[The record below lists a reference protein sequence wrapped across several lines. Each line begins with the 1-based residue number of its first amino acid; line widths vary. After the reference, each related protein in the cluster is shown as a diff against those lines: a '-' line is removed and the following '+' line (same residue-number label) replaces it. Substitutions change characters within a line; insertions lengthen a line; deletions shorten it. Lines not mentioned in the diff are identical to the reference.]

1 MEVAETSDDTGAI
14 QALKAL
20 DSIESKTEQLK
31 VSYQQ
36 LYTSMGAEEWA
47 KSFLDVA
54 RTVMDNLN
62 RMPKAFG
69 KFPLAA
75 LDMLGNMIVLVKPLV
90 SKLTDWL
97 RNEFVEGGKEAGQGM
112 SEGIKEGMAGAS
124 ADTSEQAKALAERN
138 KLAQGATTRDALGY
152 IFGKKGTITEKVVAK
167 DKQAAEDAKKN
178 AEAQAETATA
188 MSTAA
193 EAAQNTAKAN
203 EEVGDSAENAAKKAQ
218 EQAQALKNQANAST
232 SVDTGAS
239 AAEGAI
245 RDVANASD
253 EAAEAAKRQAQ
264 ETKNLN
270 EALSETPTATNT
282 TTAPAGTNK
291 NPKTRRRAIAQ
302 AQKMTGKDTKATE
315 EVAQETIALNEN
327 ANAARNA
334 AEARE
339 ALNNAE
345 ALATTTT
352 QENTQA
358 NNNSTLSIE
367 EQIQAE
373 TEHITKIK
381 EAIAAKGQML
391 GMASRSGN
399 TSVIEGYKAE
409 VDNLKVSLEE
419 AKQRLAQLQA
429 QMGNTGAGTVPAAT
443 PTGNGQQPTAQPQPQ
458 SPVPPETAGNLDRA
472 GVAAEGFGHRLIN
485 AYNASSALGSSITSI
500 GMAIKLFTTLID
512 TSTVSGKKWA
522 GSIIFIGSAIMA
534 VNTAIR
540 IVAATAK
547 GLVISGGLWFAIASG
562 IIGMING
569 IATFV
574 ETTSEK
580 IERLTKEAEE
590 LKNIRLE
597 VKDTEKNLTSGINK
611 VKELEEARYESA
623 EATEEYQT
631 TVDQLADAFPELI
644 SGFDG
649 ANNIMIDITNAE
661 EVLALARKK
670 TLQATLDAAEGEIK
684 KNEEEIEG
692 VKDNIRT
699 NASIFNGTNV
709 EEGYLSTGYDI
720 FQELLVTSVEQEQS
734 DEIMKMVAGLSQE
747 SDFSDF
753 EKVYEKVH
761 EIFTPEKI
769 SNLDDTAKRAYD
781 DLFGANGYITLIKEG
796 YAQIEALDK
805 ANQGYA
811 KSAISADLN
820 NRDKKYNEESKY
832 LNRLGAAFIQKK
844 YEAAREE
851 DETLLYETW
860 REGQEELF
868 NTTSENLQS
877 FWDSMTVE
885 GQSDFDRM
893 MGSKETYSAQAFYDK
908 FGITDSNDPIYQAI
922 EDMYKKDAEN
932 IQTRMLNNIQGG
944 SDKEEPA
951 EGTNLSKLYRMAS
964 ELEGQFITIYTE
976 SIVSQATSTINNL
989 ESHGLFNA
997 ASNYVD
1003 NIIGIF
1009 DLVKEAFEGDAYGAD
1024 NFIKQL
1030 SSYDLNSQEGIDNAI
1045 AYIESLPNAENY
1057 TGIVNQLKTLQEVI
1071 VSDLTSEIDAIKSN
1085 IQGSFDNALK
1095 NIDKAT
1101 KGVDLSDA
1109 MEVFDQISAVLG
1121 EKLDFNE
1128 LFTQDPNELG
1138 KYILKDADKIN
1149 EVYDKLA
1156 EEVGLRVKNLRE
1168 TLDEAEQQVFFND
1181 DRQEN
1186 KLKNKLSQATGAY
1199 AFYKIHFEDLGYD
1212 NAYEAFTAESLFAQT
1227 NSEFLEALEELNL
1240 TTAFQE
1246 YLESGNFDKFKKAV
1260 DEAIAGKEADY
1271 TGVEAYLNELETIQ
1285 PAMMQAAAGNITEAI
1300 RQIWQLAIDAT
1311 ENDTTKENLASL
1323 FGESDSVWTLF
1334 GEGGAEKLKA
1344 LRQADAANGT
1354 NYYSNVITMMEQAST
1369 SMNNFWKDILSQGW
1383 DKAFNNLASYN
1394 LDSSL
1399 EEQINNF
1406 KWSNVDGYV
1415 NFFNQFATSM
1425 GLVAGT
1431 ADYFS
1436 AYASALEADNKQ
1448 SDYNRNE
1455 AIKALKYTQNAED
1468 AYYEATVDQMTA
1480 LAEAYGIKDISEFD
1494 SLYDDVTGTY
1504 HLTENDLKGLGINNK
1519 TYLSQVKSASDE
1531 QISSDLQ
1538 SVFSTIVDK
1547 SWERAKEELYK
1558 YDSLKG
1564 FNLGAKTMNAQGFL
1578 LTMKDQLNLTTEEF
1592 NEQMLKAMEADNKQ
1606 ALKQSDVSEAVQ
1618 SVKIIGEGINEVWL
1632 LEGEQLKTLA
1642 DYHDSDVNDLYEAID
1657 ETGKYILSDEG
1668 KSLVLRN
1675 KRDYEVAI
1683 KNSQEQVEQDFE
1695 SWFTTLIENGV
1706 EGIDKS
1712 WAALNEY
1719 DSLRQFD
1726 WSEVEGLLKEE
1737 GRFSAQEILN
1747 IIMSQMDLTIE
1758 EQNEKILEAFKL
1770 DNKSDVQMAE
1780 ARGVVEGLEAV
1791 KDGRANLLVATED
1804 EVKNLASLLGV
1815 SVNEIV
1821 TCYNKETDKFIL
1833 NHHTLGQMGLGS
1845 EIETA
1850 IAQSAENLQSDVT
1863 SLFTDI
1869 VELGYDEAIKSLYKY
1884 DTLKDTDIEE
1894 VIKSDMSDFE
1904 IFKALTEV
1912 LGDSL
1917 DFRDFNDLFTLL
1929 QSNTEAYKKKIKKSI
1944 KVAQNSNG
1952 EAVVFGSFDEVVA
1965 LANAYKVS
1973 VKDLITGYNEE
1984 LDEYIIDATKEV
1996 DGEAIFSES
2005 ELKQGFE
2012 DFKVSFT
2019 EDISNFIDSALSD
2032 GLDYAK
2038 AHLNDYEN
2046 LKTFDISGFNN
2057 ASDLVLAMRSM
2068 YGNDRLGTQ
2077 QFNADYIKALQDSSG
2092 GLRRDARDN
2101 AVRDLT
2107 IVSKELGYATYEQ
2120 AQALADA
2127 YGIDVNTIVG
2137 NYNRELQKYMID
2149 LSNPAIAND
2158 NASIITEAIN
2168 TLYETIADSIVSAI
2182 DGSLSLDDFTLL
2194 KGYFKDATNFDLDES
2209 QFTRTA
2215 DGLKISV
2222 GYGRELYTVIS
2233 KVDKIAGEIILDQ
2246 LVESVQ
2252 ETTAE
2257 YNDIYLVSK
2266 KIEEVEK
2273 EIRSLNETTSS
2284 ARKNQLEGEL
2294 AVLKKINQEL
2304 AKAGDYNFMDRDL
2317 PDSFNAP
2324 MSAMEGFDSA
2334 ITFIKSSEF
2343 KKGKVDPTDFYN
2355 LITTLDAMGVQAKD
2369 IGVKTSSNISSMSDL
2384 INRAFETLTY
2394 IDGKP
2399 ILNLSKLGDEF
2410 QASASGM
2417 SSGIEGG
2424 LHDLAEDQIAMLD
2437 AAIQMLD
2444 TIAAFEDLSVDVDGN
2459 GIFNF
2464 ADIFGNVNPNEAN
2477 EFSDKWTA
2485 QRKEWKEALENAGVE
2500 LDSITI
2506 AGVTLGELLTKE
2518 WSELKAKIDP
2528 QTYFSIFENFSKLSA
2543 EDYNPEDIAS
2553 IFKTLGDGLERAVM
2567 ISDSEFKKTIAISP
2581 SGIEFEID
2589 WESDTIKDLGIK
2601 TEEDKKAWIE
2611 KIEKYL
2617 NGEGNKEDFL
2627 TINKILGIAT
2637 NYTDDDGSIHYLF
2650 NGKDLGTGEE
2660 AEALQ
2665 RLLSEELGADWD
2677 LSSWNIDGGE
2687 GTATITYNGLDT
2699 TIELKKVNGK
2709 LQYVVNGT
2717 TYTDKVEADK
2727 AAAKLIM
2734 IESASEKD
2742 SEIDLSDESEYS
2754 DIRAFIGENGI
2765 TFEYI
2770 TNGEKAITTYKGKTF
2785 TGKNQAELYQQIIE
2799 YEKQLSSGITI
2810 PTIDADPLEI
2820 DVDGKTYTVYT
2831 YSDGTKVWVDEE
2843 TGEMLTKEQFEALQK
2858 KNTLE
2863 ATRKLE
2869 GKKTTTD
2876 VSTGEITI
2884 SPISIQLSDGSLV
2897 EGKLQLSNSVPVE
2910 VSASELSVD
2919 ISGATPSLA
2928 SGGEGETSTT
2938 TSEPVDVGSIGEV
2951 KGTASGLS
2959 IALPAETQITTT
2971 DTENMP
2977 TEYTLPDELVPIIKG
2992 NAGTVTITVAQGAID
3007 VDTPETIDAGT
3018 IEGTVTGTA
3027 QTALINA
3034 TTYQVTF
3041 AAEDGKTTQTIT
3053 VDGTANLT
3061 GLINSIAGATKGEDG
3076 WKIQFD
3082 DSQFDVA
3089 IENLALI
3096 QQQIADLVKPED
3108 KTITVSYTTPDGE
3121 PQLNP
3126 GNGNSNFGIYN
3137 WVTGLLQGNK
3147 NYDTLEAAISDA
3159 EIQMTNGV
3167 LNNGSFSIVQL
3178 DGSGTITATLTG
3190 VSQFKAKN
3198 TAITANAVT
3207 ITATGGNG
3215 NDNGGGTGKGGK
3227 TGGGQTGG
3235 SVGIS
3240 FNTSGITNAFKDVE
3254 TAAQKAGDKLATAA
3268 TKFDTITDST
3278 DSLSRFGSMV
3288 NSVGSN
3294 ASNKSSA
3301 VSGLASSIAKLPT
3314 SKKNVGIAYKLTVT
3328 AIGKGVGLPQVKGSI
3343 SNITGD
3349 TGGSSYSQNSV
3360 STTLAKGSNPRKRPA
3375 CAKGKR
3381 RTLMGELGPE
3391 LVVSDGSYFIA
3402 GQNGAE
3408 FVNLKDDAI
3417 VFNHIQTKRLL
3428 SQGFSGRGV
3437 PITNETNAVAFATG
3451 NLGPAKA
3458 SASEAAD
3465 ELRKVRALW
3474 QALLNASA
3482 SDLGKKAGSGGGGG
3496 GGGKDLAA
3504 QIHDLNRWYNL
3515 LRQIEKYEQKITYE
3529 QQKRANL
3536 QNGYKY
3542 ADSLERELAYL
3553 KKQQD
3558 AYQML
3563 ADLQKD
3569 YYDRRRQDLLSTDYA
3584 KIFTYDE
3591 DGLMQYVDGVNRGL
3605 DILAK
3610 LNETDATGRPI
3621 NNAVDSAAQI
3631 RYLQS
3636 VGFNT
3641 SSLETNDDGTKAENQ
3656 DEMMKNF
3663 WARID
3668 SWMEELDGL
3677 YDDYNDHLTDVEK
3690 NTAAQTKIL
3699 QEFVDNQ
3706 LSAQNKL
3713 LKAIED
3719 REQAVIDKLEEE
3731 KQAIEDANN
3740 DYIDGLTEALNKE
3753 RNLYDNSQD
3762 EIETKRLQ
3770 AQLAILKRTNASA
3783 SEIASMQE
3791 QVDSRLKDD
3800 YFNKMQEQIDAI
3812 QEASDKQIEKL
3823 EKQIDLA
3830 KEALEYQKENGLFWE
3845 EIGQMLNEW
3854 TPEKL
3859 LEFVETYTKSYRS
3872 DSNLK
3877 NDEESKKTLK
3887 EFEIEK
3893 ARQQESQRNSDWND
3907 YINSLAGYSEDLINK
3922 NKLAAENAYKDAY
3935 SEGGKTGAESA
3946 ANKIFE
3952 DALKAEED
3960 KKKAEEDAKNNP
3972 TQPTTPETPK
3982 SDYDG
3987 EVTGG
3992 SVNLRD
3998 KKNGNIITVIHR
4010 GDKFEYLDKDGS
4022 WWKIKVNGRTGWAA
4036 SKYLTRYANGGLV
4049 DFTGPAYVDG
4059 TPSKPE
4065 AFLNAEQTKL
4075 FKEQIFSNSKYS
4087 LVGAIEA
4094 LNNLRSNI
4102 GNSSVVP
4109 QSSIDMSGMTIKLE
4123 TGTISNDYDA
4133 RRAGQQIF
4141 DEMVKMAR
4149 KTGTMTIKGR

>member
-1 MEVAETSDDTGAI
+1 MEVAETSEDTGAI

-20 DSIESKTEQLK
+20 DSIASKTEQLK

-47 KSFLDVA
+47 KSFLDIA

-62 RMPKAFG
+62 RMTKTFG

-75 LDMLGNMIVLVKPLV
+75 LDMLGNMVVLAKPLV
-90 SKLTDWL
+90 SKLMDWL
-97 RNEFVEGGKEAGQGM
+97 RNEFIKGGKEAGKGM
-112 SEGIKEGMAGAS
+112 TEGIKEGMSGAS
-124 ADTSEQAKALAERN
+124 AETSEQAKALAERN

-152 IFGKKGTITEKVVAK
+152 IFGKKGTTTEKVVNK

-188 MSTAA
+188 MNTAA

-218 EQAQALKNQANAST
+218 EQAQALENQANATT
-232 SVDTGAS
+232 SVDAGAS

-245 RDVANASD
+245 RDVASASN

-270 EALSETPTATNT
+270 EALNETPTASN
-282 TTAPAGTNK
+282 TTAPADTGK
-291 NPKTRRRAIAQ
+291 KPAKTRGRAMAQ
-302 AQKMTGKDTKATE
+302 AQKMMGKDTE
-315 EVAQETIALNEN
+315 ETAQETTALNEN
-327 ANAARNA
+327 AEAVRNVT
-334 AEARE
+334 EARE

-345 ALATTTT
+345 ATASATTASSATATDSST
-352 QENTQA
+352 QSLVEQERATQNNVNT
-358 NNNSTLSIE
+358 L
-367 EQIQAE
+367 EQLIA
-373 TEHITKIK
+373 KFN
-381 EAIAAKGQML
+381 EAK
-391 GMASRSGN
+391 S
-399 TSVIEGYKAE
+399 KAE
-409 VDNLKVSLEE
+409 GNGQATAVEGWQKAIEIYTQKLEE
-419 AKQRLAQLQA
+419 AKQKLAQLQA
-429 QMGNTGAGTVPAAT
+429 QMGNTGTSSQNGREQFHGVPLTRGELPHSEEPT
-443 PTGNGQQPTAQPQPQ
+443 P
-458 SPVPPETAGNLDRA
+458 SPKPNTEEVDKG
-472 GVAAEGFGHRLIN
+472 
-485 AYNASSALGSSITSI
+485 SSALGRYTKRVIDASKASTDLGNSVTSV
-500 GMAIKLFTTLID
+500 GSAIKVFTTLID
-512 TSTVSGKKWA
+512 TSSRRGQVWA
-522 GSIIFIGSAIMA
+522 GSLQLVSSAIMLVGSA
-534 VNTAIR
+534 MKITAAI
-540 IVAATAK
+540 AK
-547 GLVISGGLWFAIASG
+547 KSAISGGVWFAIASAVVG
-562 IIGMING
+562 IVNG
-569 IATFV
+569 LSTLI
-574 ETTSEK
+574 ETTSERV
-580 IERLTKEAEE
+580 ERLTKEAEE
-590 LKNIRLE
+590 LKNVRLE
-597 VKDTEKNLTSGINK
+597 VKDTEKNLDSGISK
-611 VKELEEARYESA
+611 IKELGEARYESA
-623 EATEEYQT
+623 EAAEEYQT
-631 TVDQLADAFPELI
+631 AVDQLADAFPGLI
-644 SGFDG
+644 DSFDTSG
-649 ANNIMIDITNAE
+649 NIIIDVTNAE
-661 EVLALARKK
+661 EALALARRK
-670 TLQATLDAAEGEIK
+670 TAEATLEAAEKEIEA
-684 KNEEEIEG
+684 NEEEIKRNKESIEKTRQDFYG
-692 VKDNIRT
+692 IQSNNGAT
-699 NASIFNGTNV
+699 NSSKLYQGIYNDLWYNLGWTK
-709 EEGYLSTGYDI
+709 EEIYN
-720 FQELLVTSVEQEQS
+720 
-734 DEIMKMVAGLSQE
+734 
-747 SDFSDF
+747 SDFM
-753 EKVYEKVH
+753 
-761 EIFTPEKI
+761 
-769 SNLDDTAKRAYD
+769 
-781 DLFGANGYITLIKEG
+781 KEL
-796 YAQIEALDK
+796 ASLTDENTDLDK
-805 ANQGYA
+805 IVEINKQAQEFIANKEIDLKKASNFSNFFGSDGSVNKILDYYAEEQALLSANKAYA
-811 KSAISADLN
+811 KSAISARLN
-820 NRDKKYNEESKY
+820 LGEYDYLEESKY
-832 LNRLGAAFIQKK
+832 LNRIGTSKLYNDFENSGAKNYKDWVENNNALISKTSQ
-844 YEAAREE
+844 ALE
-851 DETLLYETW
+851 DFWNSL
-860 REGQEELF
+860 
-868 NTTSENLQS
+868 TSEQQKELDKMLSN
-877 FWDSMTVE
+877 
-885 GQSDFDRM
+885 
-893 MGSKETYSAQAFYDK
+893 KETYSAEAIAEK
-908 FGITDSNDPIYQAI
+908 FGLDLDNENDLVAQGLIQMYQKDVESIQNRITKNIFKDSRSVEGDQSNLDNIFQVFKNDLKKGLITTSTETIISQAVATVKNL
-922 EDMYKKDAEN
+922 EEHGLQSAADAY
-932 IQTRMLNNIQGG
+932 T
-944 SDKEEPA
+944 A
-951 EGTNLSKLYRMAS
+951 
-964 ELEGQFITIYTE
+964 QFIDI
-976 SIVSQATSTINNL
+976 L
-989 ESHGLFNA
+989 NA
-997 ASNYVD
+997 VNELNTY
-1003 NIIGIF
+1003 
-1009 DLVKEAFEGDAYGAD
+1009 DAD
-1024 NFIKQL
+1024 VVLKQL
-1030 SSYDLNSQEGIDNAI
+1030 SSYDLKSMEGITSAI
-1045 AYIESLPNAENY
+1045 NFLENTDATKY
-1057 TGIVNQLKTLQEVI
+1057 AGIISELEKLQNVI
-1071 VSDLTSEIDAIKSN
+1071 VSDFTSEIDAIKTG
-1085 IQGSFDNALK
+1085 IQNSFDNALK
-1095 NIDKAT
+1095 NIDKAS

-1109 MEVFDQISAVLG
+1109 MEIFDQISAVLG
-1121 EKLDFNE
+1121 ESLDFNDIFKQSPDE
-1128 LFTQDPNELG
+1128 IG
-1138 KYILKDADKIN
+1138 KYVLKDAKTIN
-1149 EVYDKLA
+1149 DIYAKLA
-1156 EEVGLRVKNLRE
+1156 EDASERS
-1168 TLDEAEQQVFFND
+1168 
-1181 DRQEN
+1181 N
-1186 KLKNKLSQATGAY
+1186 KLEEQLNNAKALLSYNSLKSVSDMKTTFDSQNWNSDNK
-1199 AFYKIHFEDLGYD
+1199 YD
-1212 NAYEAFTAESLFAQT
+1212 NNIDAFFGESTF
-1227 NSEFLEALEELNL
+1227 SEEDTKILQSLEEIGGRSL
-1240 TTAFQE
+1240 
-1246 YLESGNFDKFKKAV
+1246 LESYLTGELEYIEFIVEIDELIKDKGNEYDNLQV
-1260 DEAIAGKEADY
+1260 WI
-1271 TGVEAYLNELETIQ
+1271 NELQTIQ

-1300 RQIWQLAIDAT
+1300 KQIWQLAVDAT
-1311 ENDTTKENLASL
+1311 KDEGAKQELSLL
-1323 FGESDSVWTLF
+1323 FGENDSVWTLF
-1334 GEGGAEKLKA
+1334 GEEGADKLDK
-1344 LRQADAANGT
+1344 LREADKENNT
-1354 NYYSNVITMMEQAST
+1354 NYYSNVITMMEQASA

-1383 DKAFNNLASYN
+1383 DKTFNNLASYN
-1394 LDSSL
+1394 LDSSFVT
-1399 EEQINNF
+1399 EIEKFERDGIN
-1406 KWSNVDGYV
+1406 DYV
-1415 NFFNQFATSM
+1415 EFFNQFATSM
-1425 GLVAGT
+1425 GLVAGSD
-1431 ADYFS
+1431 DYFS

-1448 SDYNRNE
+1448 AIYNKKE
-1455 AIKALKYTQNAED
+1455 AVKALKYTQTLSGN
-1468 AYYEATVDQMTA
+1468 YFEATVDQMIA
-1480 LAEAYGIKDISEFD
+1480 LAKAYNLNIEDFNSAFD
-1494 SLYDDVTGTY
+1494 KTTGTY
-1504 HLTENDLKGLGINNK
+1504 HLNKGFLLNK
-1519 TYLSQVKSASDE
+1519 GVNHNYLSQVETSSAE

-1547 SWERAKEELYK
+1547 GWDKAKEELYK

-1564 FNLGAKTMNAQGFL
+1564 FNLDTETMNAQGFL
-1578 LTMKDQLNLTTEEF
+1578 LAMKDQLNLTTEQF

-1606 ALKQSDVSEAVQ
+1606 ALSQDDVSKAVQ
-1618 SVKIIGEGINEVWL
+1618 SVQMIGKGISRAWL
-1632 LEGEQLKTLA
+1632 IEGEQLKTLA
-1642 DYHDSDVNDLYEAID
+1642 DYYDKDINDLYEGID
-1657 ETGKYILSDEG
+1657 ATGKYILSFQG
-1668 KSLVLRN
+1668 RNLVRAN
-1675 KRDYEVAI
+1675 SKDYKIAI
-1683 KNSQEQVEQDFE
+1683 QNSKAQVEEDLQ
-1695 SWFTTLIENGV
+1695 SWFTTVIENGV
-1706 EGIDKS
+1706 EGINKS
-1712 WAALNEY
+1712 LAALYEY
-1719 DSLRQFD
+1719 DSLKQFD
-1726 WSEVEGLLKEE
+1726 LTGIETLLQEGE
-1737 GRFSAQEILN
+1737 FSAQEILN
-1747 IIMSQMDLTIE
+1747 IIMSQMGLTIE

-1770 DNKSDVQMAE
+1770 DNKTDVQMAE

-1791 KDGRANLLVATED
+1791 KDGKHNLFVATED
-1804 EVKNLASLLGV
+1804 EVKNLASLLEV

-1821 TCYNKETDKFIL
+1821 TGYDKKTGKFIL
-1833 NHHTLGQMGLGS
+1833 NAGKLIGKGLGF
-1845 EIETA
+1845 EMKTA
-1850 IAQSAENLQSDVT
+1850 VAQSAENLQSDVT

-1884 DTLKDTDIEE
+1884 DTLKDTNIEE
-1894 VIKSDMSDFE
+1894 VITNQMSDFE
-1904 IFKALTEV
+1904 IFKRLTNI

-1917 DFRDFNDLFTLL
+1917 DFRDYNDLFVQL
-1929 QSNTEAYKKKIKKSI
+1929 QTNTEAYKKEIKKGI
-1944 KVAQNSNG
+1944 KVAQKSGG
-1952 EAVVFGSFDEVVA
+1952 ETVAFGSLDEVIA

-1973 VKDLITGYNEE
+1973 VSDLIEGYNEE
-1984 LDEYIIDATKEV
+1984 LNEYLIKTEVNGTTIFDESDLE
-1996 DGEAIFSES
+1996 
-2005 ELKQGFE
+2005 QGFK
-2012 DFKVSFT
+2012 DFKISLT

-2046 LKTFDISGFNN
+2046 LKTYNISGFDK
-2057 ASDLVLAMRSM
+2057 ASDIVLAMRGM
-2068 YGNDRLGTQ
+2068 YGSDELGTQ
-2077 QFNADYIKALQDSSG
+2077 RFNEDYIKALQGEISG
-2092 GLRRDARDN
+2092 SKIEARTN
-2101 AVRDLT
+2101 AIRDLT
-2107 IVSKELGYATYEQ
+2107 IVSKALGYATLDQ
-2120 AQALADA
+2120 AKALASA
-2127 YGIDVNTIVG
+2127 FNVDVNTLLG
-2137 NYNRELQKYMID
+2137 QYNEDLQQYAINLLEIPSLSSID
-2149 LSNPAIAND
+2149 LST
-2158 NASIITEAIN
+2158 SIITDAIN

-2182 DGSLSLDDFTLL
+2182 DGSLSFDDFTLL
-2194 KGYFKDATNFDLDES
+2194 KGYLKDATNFDLDES

-2257 YNDIYLVSK
+2257 YNDIYLVTK
-2266 KIEEVEK
+2266 KIRDVEE
-2273 EIRSLNETTSS
+2273 EIRSLNKTTSS

-2334 ITFIKSSEF
+2334 ITFINSSEF

-2355 LITTLDAMGVQAKD
+2355 LITTLDAMGVSAQQVGAKVGGQ
-2369 IGVKTSSNISSMSDL
+2369 ITSMSDL
-2384 INRAFETLTY
+2384 INSAFETLTY

-2424 LHDLAEDQIAMLD
+2424 IHDLAEDQIAMLD

-2464 ADIFGNVNPNEAN
+2464 ADIFGKGINPNEADI
-2477 EFSDKWTA
+2477 FSSDWNA
-2485 QRKEWKEALENAGVE
+2485 QRKAWVEALEKAGVN
-2500 LDSITI
+2500 LDNITI
-2506 AGVTLGELLTKE
+2506 AGVTFRQLLEDNWKT
-2518 WSELKAKIDP
+2518 LQKAGITP
-2528 QTYFSIFENFSKLSA
+2528 ETYFSIFENFSKLSA
-2543 EDYNPEDIAS
+2543 EDYNPEDLAS

-2567 ISDSEFKKTIAISP
+2567 ISDSELKRTIAISP

-2589 WESDTIKDLGIK
+2589 WDSDTIKDLGIK
-2601 TEEDKKAWIE
+2601 TEKDKKAWIE

-2637 NYTDDDGSIHYLF
+2637 NYTADDGSIHYTF
-2650 NGKDLGTGEE
+2650 NGQDLGTGDK

-2665 RLLSEELGADWD
+2665 KLFSEQLGPEFNLTD
-2677 LSSWNIDGGE
+2677 WNIDKDA
-2687 GTATITYNGLDT
+2687 GTATITYNGLNT
-2699 TIELKKVNGK
+2699 TIK
-2709 LQYVVNGT
+2709 LS
-2717 TYTDKVEADK
+2717 TDK
-2727 AAAKLIM
+2727 
-2734 IESASEKD
+2734 
-2742 SEIDLSDESEYS
+2742 
-2754 DIRAFIGENGI
+2754 NG
-2765 TFEYI
+2765 
-2770 TNGEKAITTYKGKTF
+2770 N
-2785 TGKNQAELYQQIIE
+2785 LV
-2799 YEKQLSSGITI
+2799 YE
-2810 PTIDADPLEI
+2810 
-2820 DVDGKTYTVYT
+2820 VDGKTYT
-2831 YSDGTKVWVDEE
+2831 D
-2843 TGEMLTKEQFEALQK
+2843 KEEALKVAATQAIK
-2858 KNTLE
+2858 EDAEKNNPEIDLGNASDYTEPIECHANGLQFQYRYNSSTGTYLIE
-2863 ATRKLE
+2863 YK
-2869 GKKTTTD
+2869 GKTFSGKNWETIMEQIAEYDASLRTGITVPEVTAEPVEQTINGEIYTTYKYGEKEITIGPDGKEVTQDDLDSADALAKWREKHPEVTAD
-2876 VSTGEITI
+2876 VPAGEITI
-2884 SPISIQLSDGSLV
+2884 SPISVKLSDGSLV
-2897 EGKLQLSNSVPVE
+2897 EGKLQLPDSVPVE

-2928 SGGEGETSTT
+2928 SGGESETSTA
-2938 TSEPVDVGSIGEV
+2938 TSEPIDVGSIGEV
-2951 KGTASGLS
+2951 KGTANGLS
-2959 IALPAETQITTT
+2959 IALGAETQITTA

-2977 TEYTLPDELVPIIKG
+2977 TEYTLPDELVPLIKG
-2992 NAGTVTITVAQGAID
+2992 NAGTVTISVAQDAIN
-3007 VDTPETIDAGT
+3007 VDTPETIDAGI

-3027 QTALINA
+3027 QTAQINA
-3034 TTYQVTF
+3034 TSYNVTF
-3041 AAEDGKTTQTIT
+3041 AAENGKTTETIT
-3053 VDGTANLT
+3053 VKGTANLT
-3061 GLINSIAGATKGEDG
+3061 GLIQSIAGATKGEEG

-3096 QQQIADLVKPED
+3096 QQQIADLIKPED
-3108 KTITVSYTTPDGE
+3108 KTITVSYTTPNGE

-3147 NYDTLEAAISDA
+3147 NYDTLEAAVSDA
-3159 EIQMTNGV
+3159 EIQMSNGV

-3190 VSQFKAKN
+3190 VSQFEAKN

-3207 ITATGGNG
+3207 ITTTGGNG
-3215 NDNGGGTGKGGK
+3215 NDNGNGGTGKGGK
-3227 TGGGQTGG
+3227 PTGGGQTGG
-3235 SVGIS
+3235 SVGIT
-3240 FNTSGITNAFKDVE
+3240 FDTAGITTAFKNVGD
-3254 TAAQKAGDKLATAA
+3254 AAQKAGEKLATAA
-3268 TKFDTITDST
+3268 DGFKSAGDSKQYLEQLKGAI
-3278 DSLSRFGSMV
+3278 DR
-3288 NSVGSN
+3288 VGDK
-3294 ASNKSSA
+3294 ASGKYSA
-3301 VSGLASSIAKLPT
+3301 VSSLASAISKLPT
-3314 SKKNVGIAYKLTVT
+3314 SKKNIGIAYKLTIT
-3328 AIGKGVGLPQVKGSI
+3328 TIAKGKGSDGIAVQGTIG
-3343 SNITGD
+3343 NITGD
-3349 TGGSSYSQNSV
+3349 TGGSSYSRNSV

-3437 PITNETNAVAFATG
+3437 PITNETNAVSFATG

-3458 SASEAAD
+3458 SASEAAA

-3474 QALLNASA
+3474 QALLSASA

-3542 ADSLERELAYL
+3542 ANSLEKELSYL

-3563 ADLQKD
+3563 SDLQRD
-3569 YYDRRRQDLLSTDYA
+3569 YYDRRRKDLLSTDYA

-3591 DGLMQYVDGVNRGL
+3591 DGLMQYVDGMNRGL

-3636 VGFNT
+3636 VGFDT
-3641 SSLETNDDGTKAENQ
+3641 SSLETNDDGTRAENQ

-3677 YDDYNDHLTDVEK
+3677 YDDYNKHLTEVEK

-3740 DYIDGLTEALNKE
+3740 DYIDGLTEALSKE
-3753 RNLYDNSQD
+3753 RNLYNNSQD

-3893 ARQQESQRNSDWND
+3893 ARQQETQRNSDWND
-3907 YINSLAGYSEDLINK
+3907 YINSLKGYNEDLISK

-3935 SEGGKTGAESA
+3935 GQGGKAGAESA
-3946 ANKIFE
+3946 ANKVFE

-3960 KKKAEEDAKNNP
+3960 KKKAEEEAKNNP
-3972 TQPTTPETPK
+3972 TKPSTPEPPK
-3982 SDYDG
+3982 SNYDG

-3998 KKNGNIITVIHR
+3998 KKNGKIKTVIHR

-4022 WWKIKVNGRTGWAA
+4022 WWKIKVNGYTGWAA
-4036 SKYLTRYANGGLV
+4036 SKYLTRYAEGGLV

-4059 TPSKPE
+4059 SPSKPE

-4094 LNNLRSNI
+4094 LNNLWSNI
-4102 GNSSVVP
+4102 GNSSVAP

>member
-1 MEVAETSDDTGAI
+1 
-14 QALKAL
+14 
-20 DSIESKTEQLK
+20 
-31 VSYQQ
+31 
-36 LYTSMGAEEWA
+36 MGAEEWA

-62 RMPKAFG
+62 RMTKAFG

-75 LDMLGNMIVLVKPLV
+75 LDMLGNMVVLAKPLV
-90 SKLTDWL
+90 SKLMDWL
-97 RNEFVEGGKEAGQGM
+97 RNEFIKGGKEAGQGM
-112 SEGIKEGMAGAS
+112 SEGIKEGMAGAG
-124 ADTSEQAKALAERN
+124 AETSEQAKALAERN

-152 IFGKKGTITEKVVAK
+152 IFGKKGTITEKVVNK

-178 AEAQAETATA
+178 AEAQADTATA
-188 MSTAA
+188 MNTAA
-193 EAAQNTAKAN
+193 EASQNVAKAN
-203 EEVGDSAENAAKKAQ
+203 EEVGNSAKDAAEKVQ
-218 EQAQALKNQANAST
+218 EQAQALENQANAST

-245 RDVANASD
+245 RDVANASN

-270 EALSETPTATNT
+270 ETLSETPTATD
-282 TTAPAGTNK
+282 TTAPTGASK
-291 NPKTRRRAIAQ
+291 KPEKTSGRAIAQ
-302 AQKMTGKDTKATE
+302 AQKMMGKDTKTTE
-315 EVAQETIALNEN
+315 EVTQETTALNEN
-327 ANAARNA
+327 AEAVRNA

-345 ALATTTT
+345 ATATTTT
-352 QENTQA
+352 QENAQA
-358 NNNSTLSIE
+358 NNNSTLSIQ

-381 EAIAAKGQML
+381 EAISAKEQML
-391 GMASRSGN
+391 GMASKSAD
-399 TSVIEGYKAE
+399 TSVIEGYKTE
-409 VDNLKVSLEE
+409 IDKLKASLEE
-419 AKQRLAQLQA
+419 AKQKLAELQA
-429 QMGNTGAGTVPAAT
+429 QMGNTGTGTAPNVT
-443 PTGNGQQPTAQPQPQ
+443 PTGNEQPTAQPQTQ
-458 SPVPPETAGNLDRA
+458 SPVPPETTDNLDRA
-472 GVAAEGFGHRLIN
+472 GKAAEGFGHRLGN
-485 AYNASSALGSSITSI
+485 ALTASSALGNSINSMA
-500 GMAIKLFTTLID
+500 MAIKLFTTLID

-522 GSIIFIGSAIMA
+522 GSITFVASAIMT
-534 VNTAIR
+534 VNSAIR

-547 GLVISGGLWFAIASG
+547 GLAVSGGLWFAIASG

-611 VKELEEARYESA
+611 VRELEEARYESA
-623 EATEEYQT
+623 EAAEEYQT
-631 TVDQLADAFPELI
+631 AVDQLADAFPELI

-649 ANNIMIDITNAE
+649 ANNIIIDITNAE

-684 KNEEEIEG
+684 KNEAELEGKREEIRIAKEDISG
-692 VKDNIRT
+692 KQTVYSDGSLVSNSVLYGGLFTDLEEAGWDEDRIT
-699 NASIFNGTNV
+699 TSEFMNAIASLN
-709 EEGYLSTGYDI
+709 SK
-720 FQELLVTSVEQEQS
+720 S
-734 DEIMKMVAGLSQE
+734 
-747 SDFSDF
+747 
-753 EKVYEKVH
+753 
-761 EIFTPEKI
+761 TPEYIAKI
-769 SNLDDTAKRAYD
+769 EEEAQKFIKNNKIDLKEASAFNAY
-781 DLFGANGYITLIKEG
+781 FGPEGEISKLLNYYAEEQAILSANKG
-796 YAQIEALDK
+796 YA
-805 ANQGYA
+805 
-811 KSAISADLN
+811 STAISADLN
-820 NRDKKYNEESKY
+820 NREQKYNEESKY
-832 LNRLGAAFIQKK
+832 LNRLGTASIQKE
-844 YEAAREE
+844 YEAARENN
-851 DETLLYETW
+851 ETLLYETW

-885 GQSDFDRM
+885 GQSDFDKM
-893 MGSKETYSAQAFYDK
+893 MSSKETYSAQAFYDK
-908 FGITDSNDPIYQAI
+908 FGITDTEDPIYKAI
-922 EDMYKKDAEN
+922 EDMYSEDVDN
-932 IQTRMLNNIQGG
+932 IRTRMENNIKGG
-944 SDKEEPA
+944 SDKELKS
-951 EGTNLSKLYRMAS
+951 GSNLEKLNNKIR
-964 ELEGQFITIYTE
+964 ELKDGFITIYTE
-976 SIVSQATSTINNL
+976 SIVSQATSTINSL
-989 ESHGLFNA
+989 ESHGLFGA
-997 ASNYVD
+997 ASDYVD
-1003 NIIGIF
+1003 NITEIF
-1009 DLVKEAFEGDAYGAD
+1009 RLVEDAFKGDAYGAD

-1030 SSYDLNSQEGIDNAI
+1030 SSYDLDSQEGIDNAI
-1045 AYIESLPNAENY
+1045 AYVESLPNAENY
-1057 TGIVNQLKTLQEVI
+1057 TEIIDQLRTLQKAI

-1101 KGVDLSDA
+1101 KGVDLSGA

-1138 KYILKDADKIN
+1138 KYILKDANKIN

-1156 EEVGLRVKNLRE
+1156 KKVRSRVENLRT
-1168 TLDEAEQQVFFND
+1168 TLNEAEGQVSTRLEAKSFSAKGDFNLIQRNFND
-1181 DRQEN
+1181 KKYKDKYDN
-1186 KLKNKLSQATGAY
+1186 VY
-1199 AFYKIHFEDLGYD
+1199 DAFY
-1212 NAYEAFTAESLFAQT
+1212 AESSFAQA

-1240 TTAFQE
+1240 TTAFQK
-1246 YLESGNFDKFKKAV
+1246 YLKDGKFDEFKKAV

-1271 TGVEAYLNELETIQ
+1271 AGVEAYLNELETIQ

-1300 RQIWQLAIDAT
+1300 KQIWQLAVDAT
-1311 ENDTTKENLASL
+1311 KNDNSKLA
-1323 FGESDSVWTLF
+1323 GELESILGEEGFSVWDLF
-1334 GEGGAEKLKA
+1334 QNGTDKLEKL
-1344 LRQADAANGT
+1344 READAANST
-1354 NYYSNVITMMEQAST
+1354 NYYSNVITMMEQASA

-1399 EEQINNF
+1399 VAKIEDFNREGI
-1406 KWSNVDGYV
+1406 DGVKNYV
-1415 NFFNQFATSM
+1415 EFFNQFATSM

-1436 AYASALEADNKQ
+1436 AYASALEADNRQ
-1448 SDYNRNE
+1448 SDYNKNE
-1455 AIKALKYTQNAED
+1455 AIKALKYTQEKKES
-1468 AYYEATVDQMTA
+1468 YFEATVDQMTA
-1480 LAEAYGIKDISEFD
+1480 LAEAYGIEDVGKFD
-1494 SLYDDVTGTY
+1494 EYYDDVTGTY
-1504 HLTENDLKGLGINNK
+1504 HLTEDALINELSIDNE
-1519 TYLSQVKSASDE
+1519 TYLSQVMSASAE

-1547 SWERAKEELYK
+1547 GWDKAKEELYK

-1564 FNLGAKTMNAQGFL
+1564 FNLGAETMNAQGFL
-1578 LTMKDQLNLTTEEF
+1578 LAMKDQLNLTTEQF

-1606 ALKQSDVSEAVQ
+1606 ALSQDDVSKAVQ
-1618 SVKIIGEGINEVWL
+1618 SVEIIGGGISKVWL

-1642 DYHDSDVNDLYEAID
+1642 DYYDKDINDLYKAID
-1657 ETGKYILSDEG
+1657 ETGKYVLSDAG

-1675 KRDYEVAI
+1675 EKDYKIAI
-1683 KNSQEQVEQDFE
+1683 QNSKEQVEEDLQ
-1695 SWFTTLIENGV
+1695 SWFTTVIENGV

-1712 WAALNEY
+1712 LAALYEY
-1719 DSLRQFD
+1719 DSLKQFD
-1726 WSEVEGLLKEE
+1726 LTGIEALLQEGK
-1737 GRFSAQEILN
+1737 FSAQEILN
-1747 IIMSQMDLTIE
+1747 IIMSQMGLTIE

-1791 KDGRANLLVATED
+1791 KNGKDNLLVATED
-1804 EVKNLASLLGV
+1804 EVKNLASLLEV

-1821 TCYNKETDKFIL
+1821 TGYDKKTGKFIL
-1833 NHHTLGQMGLGS
+1833 NAGKLIGKGLGS
-1845 EIETA
+1845 EMKTA

-1884 DTLKDTDIEE
+1884 DTLKDTNIKK
-1894 VIKSDMSDFE
+1894 VIDSDMDNFE
-1904 IFKALTEV
+1904 IFKSLTNI

-1917 DFRDFNDLFTLL
+1917 NFRDYNDLFAQL
-1929 QSNTEAYKKKIKKSI
+1929 QSNTEAYKKEIKKGI
-1944 KVAQNSNG
+1944 KVAQKSGG
-1952 EAVVFGSFDEVVA
+1952 ETVAFGSLDEVIA

-1973 VKDLITGYNEE
+1973 VSDLIKGYNEE
-1984 LDEYIIDATKEV
+1984 LNEYLIKTEVNGTTIFDESDLE
-1996 DGEAIFSES
+1996 
-2005 ELKQGFE
+2005 QGFE
-2012 DFKVSFT
+2012 DFKVGLT

-2046 LKTFDISGFNN
+2046 LKTYDISKFNK
-2057 ASDLVLAMRSM
+2057 ASDIVLAMRNM
-2068 YGNDRLGTQ
+2068 YSGDRLGTQ
-2077 QFNADYIKALQDSSG
+2077 QFNADYIKALQGESFGS
-2092 GLRRDARDN
+2092 RRDAKFN
-2101 AVRDLT
+2101 ALRDLT
-2107 IVSKELGYATYEQ
+2107 IVSEALGYATYEQ

-2127 YGIDVNTIVG
+2127 YNVDVNTLLG
-2137 NYNRELQKYMID
+2137 NYNEYLQAYAID
-2149 LSNPAIAND
+2149 LSNLKILSETSK
-2158 NASIITEAIN
+2158 SIITDAIN
-2168 TLYETIADSIVSAI
+2168 TLYETIAESIVSAI
-2182 DGSLSLDDFTLL
+2182 DGSLSFDDFTLL
-2194 KGYFKDATNFDLDES
+2194 KGYLKDATNFDLDES

-2257 YNDIYLVSK
+2257 YNDIYLVTK
-2266 KIEEVEK
+2266 KIRDVEE
-2273 EIRSLNETTSS
+2273 EIRSLADTTSS

-2355 LITTLDAMGVQAKD
+2355 LITTLDAMGVTAQQVGAKV
-2369 IGVKTSSNISSMSDL
+2369 GGNITSMSDL
-2384 INRAFETLTY
+2384 INSAFETLTY

-2424 LHDLAEDQIAMLD
+2424 IHDLAEDQIAMLD

-2444 TIAAFEDLSVDVDGN
+2444 TIAAFEDLNVDVDGN
-2459 GIFNF
+2459 GIFNLM
-2464 ADIFGNVNPNEAN
+2464 DIFGTNDAN
-2477 EFSDKWTA
+2477 SVKDFTQAWKD
-2485 QRKEWKEALENAGVE
+2485 QREEWALALEDAGVNLE
-2500 LDSITI
+2500 GITI
-2506 AGVTLGELLTKE
+2506 AGVTFEKLLRGGWEELQ
-2518 WSELKAKIDP
+2518 KANITP
-2528 QTYFSIFENFSKLSA
+2528 EMYFSIFEKFSKLSA
-2543 EDYNPEDIAS
+2543 EDYNPEDLAS
-2553 IFKTLGDGLERAVM
+2553 IFKTIGDGLEEA
-2567 ISDSEFKKTIAISP
+2567 ITITDKDYKKTIAISP
-2581 SGIEFEID
+2581 SGIEFKID
-2589 WESDTIKDLGIK
+2589 WESDEIQKLIGT
-2601 TEEDKKAWIE
+2601 TEESRKEWIE

-2617 NGEGNKEDFL
+2617 NGDTGELGGEDFL
-2627 TINKILGIAT
+2627 TINKLLGIAT
-2637 NYTDDDGSIHYLF
+2637 NYTTEDGSIGYSF
-2650 NGKDLGTGEE
+2650 NGVKLGTGKE
-2660 AEALQ
+2660 AEDLQ
-2665 RLLSEELGADWD
+2665 KLLSNQLDSS
-2677 LSSWNIDGGE
+2677 LSLDDWNIDKGVGH
-2687 GTATITYNGLDT
+2687 ATFTYNGLST
-2699 TIELKKVNGK
+2699 TIK
-2709 LQYVVNGT
+2709 LS
-2717 TYTDKVEADK
+2717 TD
-2727 AAAKLIM
+2727 
-2734 IESASEKD
+2734 
-2742 SEIDLSDESEYS
+2742 
-2754 DIRAFIGENGI
+2754 ENG
-2765 TFEYI
+2765 
-2770 TNGEKAITTYKGKTF
+2770 N
-2785 TGKNQAELYQQIIE
+2785 LV
-2799 YEKQLSSGITI
+2799 YE
-2810 PTIDADPLEI
+2810 
-2820 DVDGKTYTVYT
+2820 VDGKTYTDKEEALKVAATQAIKEDAEKNNPETDLGDASDYTEPITCHTNGLQFQYQYNKNTGVYLIEYKGKTFSGKNWEDLMEQIANYDASLRTGITAPEITAEPVKQTINGQIYTTYT
-2831 YSDGTKVWVDEE
+2831 YGEE
-2843 TGEMLTKEQFEALQK
+2843 TITIGPD
-2858 KNTLE
+2858 
-2863 ATRKLE
+2863 
-2869 GKKTTTD
+2869 GKKVEQGELNEADALAKWREEHPEITAD
-2876 VSTGEITI
+2876 VPAGEITVAPV
-2884 SPISIQLSDGSLV
+2884 SVKLSDGSLV
-2897 EGKLQLSNSVPVE
+2897 EGKLKLSDSVPVE

-2938 TSEPVDVGSIGEV
+2938 TTSEPIDVGSIGEV
-2951 KGTASGLS
+2951 KGTANGLS
-2959 IALPAETQITTT
+2959 IALGAETQITTT

-2992 NAGTVTITVAQGAID
+2992 NAGTVTISVAQDAID
-3007 VDTPETIDAGT
+3007 VDTPETIDAGV

-3027 QTALINA
+3027 QTAQIKANS
-3034 TTYQVTF
+3034 YNVTF
-3041 AAEDGKTTQTIT
+3041 ATEDGKTTETIT
-3053 VDGTANLT
+3053 VNGTANLT
-3061 GLINSIAGATKGEDG
+3061 GLINSIAGATKGEEG

-3147 NYDTLEAAISDA
+3147 NYDTLEAAVNDA
-3159 EIQMTNGV
+3159 EIQMSNGV

-3190 VSQFKAKN
+3190 ASKFEAQN

-3207 ITATGGNG
+3207 ITTGGNG
-3215 NDNGGGTGKGGK
+3215 NDNGSGGTGKGDK
-3227 TGGGQTGG
+3227 TTGGGQTGG
-3235 SVGIS
+3235 SIGIS
-3240 FNTSGITNAFKDVE
+3240 FDTSGVTNAFKDVE

-3268 TKFDTITDST
+3268 TKFDTVADST
-3278 DSLSRFGSMV
+3278 KDLSRFGDMV
-3288 NSVGSN
+3288 NSVGSK
-3294 ASNKSSA
+3294 ASNKRDA
-3301 VSGLASSIAKLPT
+3301 VSSLASAISKLPT
-3314 SKKNVGIAYKLTVT
+3314 SKKNVGIAYKLTIT
-3328 AIGKGVGLPQVKGSI
+3328 TISKGAGNRDHAVKGTI
-3343 SNITGD
+3343 GNITGD

-3437 PITNETNAVAFATG
+3437 PITNETKAVAFATG

-3458 SASEAAD
+3458 SASEAAA

-3542 ADSLERELAYL
+3542 ANSLEKELSYL

-3563 ADLQKD
+3563 ADLQRD
-3569 YYDRRRQDLLSTDYA
+3569 YYDRRRKDLLSTDYA

-3591 DGLMQYVDGVNRGL
+3591 DGLMQYVDGMNRGL

-3610 LNETDATGRPI
+3610 LNETDATGRPVH
-3621 NNAVDSAAQI
+3621 NAVDSAAQI

-3641 SSLETNDDGTKAENQ
+3641 TSLETNDDGTKAENQ

-3677 YDDYNDHLTDVEK
+3677 YDDYNDHLTEVEK

-3731 KQAIEDANN
+3731 KQAIEDANS
-3740 DYIDGLTEALNKE
+3740 DYIDGLTEALTKE
-3753 RNLYDNSQD
+3753 RNLYNNSQD

-3907 YINSLAGYSEDLINK
+3907 YINSLKGYSEDLISK

-3935 SEGGKTGAESA
+3935 GQGGKAGAESA
-3946 ANKIFE
+3946 ANKVFG

-3960 KKKAEEDAKNNP
+3960 KKKAEEEAKNNP
-3972 TQPTTPETPK
+3972 IQPSVPETPK
-3982 SDYDG
+3982 SNYDG
-3987 EVTGG
+3987 KVTGSNS
-3992 SVNLRD
+3992 SVNLR
-3998 KKNGNIITVIHR
+3998 KKASTSSKIITVIHS
-4010 GDKFEYLDKDGS
+4010 GDEFEYLDKKDS
-4022 WWKIKVNGRTGWAA
+4022 WWKIKVNGYTGWAA
-4036 SKYLTRYANGGLV
+4036 SKYLTRYAEGGLV
-4049 DFTGPAYVDG
+4049 NFTGPAYVDG

-4087 LVGAIEA
+4087 LTGAIEA
-4094 LNNLRSNI
+4094 LNNLWSNI
-4102 GNSSVVP
+4102 GNSNIVP

-4149 KTGTMTIKGR
+4149 KTGTLTIKGR